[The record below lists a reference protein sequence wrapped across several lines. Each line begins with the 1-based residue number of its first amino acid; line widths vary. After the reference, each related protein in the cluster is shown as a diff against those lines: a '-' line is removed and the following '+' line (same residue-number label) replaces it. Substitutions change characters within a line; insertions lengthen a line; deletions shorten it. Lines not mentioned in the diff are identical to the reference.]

1 MSEAI
6 AAWHADHI
14 HFAWLLDVL
23 EIQVL
28 AFRSDERPNLA
39 LMLDIAY
46 YLRNFPDRYHHARE
60 NVVFARLVERDPGLR
75 PLVERLVQEHSVI
88 ASAGDELLKHL
99 NQVVD
104 ENVVPRATV
113 EAAAA
118 TYLEYYR
125 QHIATEEE
133 RIMPRAE
140 RLLTAEDWAAAEA
153 AVPPEP
159 DPLFGRGADA
169 RYVEL
174 RRQIIVAAGRA

>member
-6 AAWHADHI
+6 AAWHSDHI

-28 AFRSDERPNLA
+28 AFRSDERPNLG

-46 YLRNFPDRYHHARE
+46 YLRNFPDRYHHTRE
-60 NVVFARLVERDPGLR
+60 DVVFAKLIERDPGLR
-75 PLVERLVQEHSVI
+75 PLVERLRQEHRVI
-88 ASAGDELLKHL
+88 ASAGDELLKRL

-104 ENVVPRATV
+104 EIVVPRATV

-133 RIMPRAE
+133 MIMPRAE

-153 AVPPEP
+153 AVPAEP
-159 DPLFGRGADA
+159 DPLFGRGADD